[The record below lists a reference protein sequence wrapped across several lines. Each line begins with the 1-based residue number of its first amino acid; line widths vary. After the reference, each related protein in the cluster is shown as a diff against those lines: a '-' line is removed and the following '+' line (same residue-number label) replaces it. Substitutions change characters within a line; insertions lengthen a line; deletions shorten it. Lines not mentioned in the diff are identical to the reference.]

1 MINMVGTNWLGYDMI
16 SPISGTDSFAPND
29 ILPSSGAD
37 PQDWYY
43 LFYSMPGSTARRFG
57 EERVCNPL
65 WNVYGCREA
74 AEPDQVTAVV
84 PKDELPPQ
92 YQAEGET
99 EDDEAKIM
107 AQSAAVTSGYSTLN
121 RVMLPVA
128 IVSAI
133 IGIGVLGYDKF
144 VKRG

>member
-1 MINMVGTNWLGYDMI
+1 MVGTNWLGYDMI
-16 SPISGTDSFAPND
+16 SPISGTDSFYPND
-29 ILPSSGAD
+29 IMPSSGAD

-43 LFYSMPGSTARRFG
+43 LFYSMPGSTARRIG

-74 AEPDQVTAVV
+74 QEPDQVTAVV
-84 PKDELPPQ
+84 PKNELPPQ
-92 YQAEGET
+92 YQAEDGEIKVQS
-99 EDDEAKIM
+99 EAVK
-107 AQSAAVTSGYSTLN
+107 SGYNTLN

-128 IVSAI
+128 IVSVAV
-133 IGIGVLGYDKF
+133 GIGVLGYEKF

>member
-1 MINMVGTNWLGYDMI
+1 MVG
-16 SPISGTDSFAPND
+16 
-29 ILPSSGAD
+29 SSGAD

-43 LFYSMPGSTARRFG
+43 LFYSMPGSTARRIG

-74 AEPDQVTAVV
+74 QEPDQVTAVV

-92 YQAEGET
+92 YQAEEET
-99 EDDEAKIM
+99 KDDEAAIM
-107 AQSAAVTSGYSTLN
+107 AQAAAVEGAYKNLN
-121 RVMLPVA
+121 SIMIPIAATMGVVCL
-128 IVSAI
+128 
-133 IGIGVLGYDKF
+133 GVLGYEKF

>member
-1 MINMVGTNWLGYDMI
+1 MVGTNWLGYDMI
-16 SPISGTDSFAPND
+16 SPISGTDSFYPND
-29 ILPSSGAD
+29 IMPSSGAD

-43 LFYSMPGSTARRFG
+43 LFYSMPGSTARRIG

-74 AEPDQVTAVV
+74 QEPDQVTAVV

-99 EDDEAKIM
+99 DDEPRVM
-107 AQSAAVTSGYSTLN
+107 AQATAIKSGYGTLT
-121 RVMLPVA
+121 RVMFPVA
-128 IVSAI
+128 LVSVAV
-133 IGIGVLGYDKF
+133 GIGVFGYEKF

>member
-1 MINMVGTNWLGYDMI
+1 MVGTNLLGYDMI
-16 SPISGTDSFAPND
+16 SPISGTDSFYPND
-29 ILPSSGAD
+29 IMPSSGAD

-43 LFYSMPGSTARRFG
+43 LFYSMPGSTARRIG

-74 AEPDQVTAVV
+74 QEPDQVTAVV
-84 PKDELPPQ
+84 PKNELPPQ
-92 YQAEGET
+92 YQAEDGEIKVQS
-99 EDDEAKIM
+99 EAVK
-107 AQSAAVTSGYSTLN
+107 SGYNTLN

-128 IVSAI
+128 IVSVAV
-133 IGIGVLGYDKF
+133 GIGVLGYEKF

>member
-1 MINMVGTNWLGYDMI
+1 MGTNWLGYDTI
-16 SPISGTDSFAPND
+16 APISGTDNFAPNQ

-43 LFYSMPGSTARRFG
+43 LFYSMPGSTARRIG

-74 AEPDQVTAVV
+74 QEPDQVTAVV
-84 PKDELPPQ
+84 PKNELPPQ

-99 EDDEAKIM
+99 EDGEARIM
-107 AQSAAVTSGYSTLN
+107 AQATAVQSGYGSLTSIAA
-121 RVMLPVA
+121 PVG
-128 IVSAI
+128 IVACVV
-133 IGIGVLGYDKF
+133 GLGVFGYEKL

>member
-1 MINMVGTNWLGYDMI
+1 LVDYMGTNWLGYDTI
-16 SPISGTDSFAPND
+16 APISGTNNFAPND

-43 LFYSMPGSTARRFG
+43 LFYSMPGSTARRIG

-74 AEPDQVTAVV
+74 QEPDQVTAVV
-84 PKDELPPQ
+84 PKNELPPQ
-92 YQAEGET
+92 YQAEGEP
-99 EDDEAKIM
+99 EDDESRIM
-107 AQSAAVTSGYSTLN
+107 SQAAAIERSYDNINQIMIPVAGVMAAVWL
-121 RVMLPVA
+121 
-128 IVSAI
+128 
-133 IGIGVLGYDKF
+133 GVLGYEKF

>member
-1 MINMVGTNWLGYDMI
+1 MGTNWLGYDTI
-16 SPISGTDSFAPND
+16 APISGTDNFAPNQ

-43 LFYSMPGSTARRFG
+43 LFYSMPGSTARRIG

-74 AEPDQVTAVV
+74 QEPDQVTAVV
-84 PKDELPPQ
+84 PKNELPPQ

-99 EDDEAKIM
+99 EDGESRVMTQAT
-107 AQSAAVTSGYSTLN
+107 AVQSGYESLTN
-121 RVMLPVA
+121 IGGPVA
-128 IVSAI
+128 IVA
-133 IGIGVLGYDKF
+133 GVVLLGVFGYEKL

>member
-1 MINMVGTNWLGYDMI
+1 MGYDMI
-16 SPISGTDSFAPND
+16 SPISGTNNFAPND

-43 LFYSMPGSTARRFG
+43 LFYSMPGSTARRIG

-74 AEPDQVTAVV
+74 QEPDQVTDVV

-99 EDDEAKIM
+99 NDDEAAIM
-107 AQSAAVTSGYSTLN
+107 AQAAAIEGAYDNLN
-121 RVMLPVA
+121 SIMIPIAATMGVVCL
-128 IVSAI
+128 
-133 IGIGVLGYDKF
+133 GVLGYEKF

>member
-1 MINMVGTNWLGYDMI
+1 MVGTNWLGYDMI
-16 SPISGTDSFAPND
+16 SPISGTDSFYPND
-29 ILPSSGAD
+29 IMPSSGAD

-43 LFYSMPGSTARRFG
+43 LFYSMPGSTARRIG

-74 AEPDQVTAVV
+74 QEPDQVTAVV

-99 EDDEAKIM
+99 EDDESRVM
-107 AQSAAVTSGYSTLN
+107 AQATAIKSGYGTLT
-121 RVMLPVA
+121 RVMFPVA
-128 IVSAI
+128 LVSVAV
-133 IGIGVLGYDKF
+133 GIGVFGYEMF

>member
-1 MINMVGTNWLGYDMI
+1 MIV
-16 SPISGTDSFAPND
+16 
-29 ILPSSGAD
+29 
-37 PQDWYY
+37 
-43 LFYSMPGSTARRFG
+43 FYSMPGSTARRIG

-74 AEPDQVTAVV
+74 QEPDQVTEVV

-99 EDDEAKIM
+99 EDDESRIM
-107 AQSAAVTSGYSTLN
+107 AQAAAVESGYHNLN
-121 RVMLPVA
+121 RIALPIVGVMGVVCL
-128 IVSAI
+128 
-133 IGIGVLGYDKF
+133 GVLGYEKF

>member
-1 MINMVGTNWLGYDMI
+1 MGYDMI
-16 SPISGTDSFAPND
+16 SPISGTNNFAPND

-43 LFYSMPGSTARRFG
+43 LFYSMPGSTARRIG

-74 AEPDQVTAVV
+74 QEPDQVTDVV

-99 EDDEAKIM
+99 NDDEAAIM
-107 AQSAAVTSGYSTLN
+107 AQAAAIEGAYENLN
-121 RVMLPVA
+121 SIMIPIAATMGVVCL
-128 IVSAI
+128 
-133 IGIGVLGYDKF
+133 GVLGYEKF

>member
-1 MINMVGTNWLGYDMI
+1 MVGTNWLGYDMI
-16 SPISGTDSFAPND
+16 SPISGTDSFYPND
-29 ILPSSGAD
+29 IMPSSGAD

-43 LFYSMPGSTARRFG
+43 LFYSMPGSTARRIG

-74 AEPDQVTAVV
+74 QEPDQVTAVV

-99 EDDEAKIM
+99 EDDESRVM
-107 AQSAAVTSGYSTLN
+107 AQATAIKSGYGTLT
-121 RVMLPVA
+121 RVMFPVA
-128 IVSAI
+128 LVSVAV
-133 IGIGVLGYDKF
+133 GIGVFGYEKF

>member
-1 MINMVGTNWLGYDMI
+1 MGYDMI
-16 SPISGTDSFAPND
+16 SPISGTNNFAPND

-43 LFYSMPGSTARRFG
+43 LFYSMPGSTARRIG

-65 WNVYGCREA
+65 WNVY
-74 AEPDQVTAVV
+74 DQVTAVV

-92 YQAEGET
+92 YQAEGEPT
-99 EDDEAKIM
+99 DDEVLIM
-107 AQSAAVTSGYSTLN
+107 AQAQAIESGYDNIN
-121 RVMLPVA
+121 RIMLPIGV
-128 IVSAI
+128 VSAVAFL
-133 IGIGVLGYDKF
+133 GVLGYEKF

>member
-1 MINMVGTNWLGYDMI
+1 MVGTNWLGYDMI
-16 SPISGTDSFAPND
+16 SPISGTDNFAPND

-43 LFYSMPGSTARRFG
+43 LFYSMPGSTARRIG

-74 AEPDQVTAVV
+74 VEPDQVTAVV

-92 YQAEGET
+92 YQAEEET
-99 EDDEAKIM
+99 EDDEARIM
-107 AQSAAVTSGYSTLN
+107 TQAAAVESGYRNLN

-128 IVSAI
+128 VVM
-133 IGIGVLGYDKF
+133 GVVCIGVFGYEKF